1 MLEQE
6 ATDHRGSRVLAMDD
20 CVTLLRRVDVG
31 RLAFIHD
38 GEPELLPVTF
48 GLDGISPVF
57 RTTWGSKLD
66 ELARGRVVALE
77 ADALDVVDGVA
88 WSVVVK
94 GRAEVEY
101 DEASIARYEAL
112 GVPVWTPEP
121 KDPFWVRIIPST
133 LTGRVLELP

>member
-1 MLEQE
+1 VLEQE

-48 GLDGISPVF
+48 GVDGISPVF

-66 ELARGRVVALE
+66 ALARGRVVALE

-94 GRAEVEY
+94 GRAEIEY
-101 DEASIARYEAL
+101 DDAAVARYEAL

-121 KDPFWVRIIPST
+121 EDPFWVRITPST